1 MASRPAEEANVSKNN
16 QGYPRVLFLTAAAF
30 NKVTGGGVTFTN
42 LFAGW
47 PQDRIAT
54 VHNDTIPVS
63 MDVCTQYYRLGVGEI
78 HKRGLLRYL
87 KLAQPPEGNSH
98 CQGVAAPRSTL
109 RAMAMA
115 VKTVLFGNAVPDVGR
130 LTPELEAWVAAYKPD
145 VLYTILGTN
154 AMMDL
159 AKALC
164 ERFDLALVVHLMDD
178 WPSTAYR
185 GGLLSWFSRRRMRKS
200 LLHLISVADVR
211 MGICEDMAD
220 GYKRRYG
227 APFLVF
233 QNAIDSKRWQAHTKQ
248 DLAIGEQAQLLYI
261 GSILPEAQLDALA
274 DCCAAVARLRSEGMN
289 VVLDIYSPSFYALRC
304 RERLVVD
311 DGIRLH
317 DAIAEDEEVFR
328 RLAEADILLLP
339 VNFDSKTVR
348 YIRYSMPTKVP
359 AYLFSGTPILVY
371 GSEETA
377 QVRYARKAGWGY
389 VVSER
394 GQARATNAIRELAS
408 DVNLRERLSRAA
420 RAAAF
425 NNHDASM
432 VRTRFQAALCESV
445 WNRARGCSAQSELVN
460 DNQQKVRRDT
470 SSSNVPP
477 KENTLV

>member
-1 MASRPAEEANVSKNN
+1 VPKNN
-16 QGYPRVLFLTAAAF
+16 QGHPRVLFLTAAAF

-47 PQDRIAT
+47 PQDRIVT
-54 VHNDTIPVS
+54 VHNDSTPVS

-87 KLAQPPEGNSH
+87 KLAQPPAGNSR

-109 RAMAMA
+109 CAMAMA
-115 VKTVLFGNAVPDVGR
+115 AKTVLFGNAVPDVGR

-145 VLYTILGTN
+145 VLYTIMGTN

-164 ERFDLALVVHLMDD
+164 ERFNLALVIHLMDD
-178 WPSTAYR
+178 WPSAAYR
-185 GGLLSWFSRRRMRKS
+185 GGLLSWFSRRRMQK
-200 LLHLISVADVR
+200 LLQHLVSIAEVR

-227 APFLVF
+227 APFLAF
-233 QNAIDSKRWQAHTKQ
+233 QNAIDTKRWQAYIKQ
-248 DLAIGEQAQLLYI
+248 DLAIGDQVQLLYI
-261 GSILPEAQLDALA
+261 GSVLPEAQLDALA
-274 DCCAAVARLRSEGMN
+274 DCCAAVASLRSEGMD
-289 VVLDIYSPSFYALRC
+289 VVLDIYSPSFYAQRY
-304 RERLVVD
+304 REMLVVD

-328 RLAEADILLLP
+328 CLAEADILLLP

-394 GQARATNAIRELAS
+394 GQARVATAIRELAS
-408 DVNLRERLSRAA
+408 DRNLRERLSRAA
-420 RAAAF
+420 RVAAF
-425 NNHDASM
+425 SNHDASM
-432 VRTRFQAALCESV
+432 VRARFQAALCESV
-445 WNRARGCSAQSELVN
+445 RKQTPGGSVQTELVQE
-460 DNQQKVRRDT
+460 NQPKVGHDT
-470 SSSNVPP
+470 SSGDVPP